1 MQLKIKKK
9 VTGGGREKRFDSE
22 SPSPEFYVEKPIA
35 AGGWQ
40 RGRNR
45 SVFTSS
51 QNVSL
56 LFNTLSR
63 FIRALLPRSKCLSI
77 SWLQSPSSVILESK
91 KMTSVTVSTFHPSIC
106 HEVMGPDAKIVFEC

>member
-1 MQLKIKKK
+1 M
-9 VTGGGREKRFDSE
+9 
-22 SPSPEFYVEKPIA
+22 EKPIA

-63 FIRALLPRSKCLSI
+63 FIRALLPRSKCLLI